1 MTSTE
6 TKRLVHDLQLRLEK
20 VASKKTR
27 DWWERYIK
35 HNTIFRG
42 VGIPQIREELK
53 QWRAKERID
62 TLPLNDQ
69 LDLTLSFFAEKYA
82 EDKLAGVLFLQYYL
96 YNKFDWKL
104 LISRFEEIFNNK
116 YIYDWNVC
124 DWFCVRVLG
133 PMIKEN
139 SIPCAK
145 AITKWN
151 TSQNLWQA
159 RASIVAF
166 ANLTKHS
173 EYKLLMLG
181 SCSKL
186 IRRDERFAKTAVG
199 WILRELSKTDKKT
212 VLGFIEKHRR
222 YFSKESLEN
231 GIKKLSLSEKE
242 KLRKQVYGK

>member
-6 TKRLVHDLQLRLEK
+6 TKRLVYDLQLRLEK
-20 VASKKTR
+20 VANKKTR

-53 QWRAKERID
+53 QWSAKERID

-69 LDLTLSFFAEKYA
+69 LDLALSFFAEKYA
-82 EDKLAGVLFLQYYL
+82 EDKLAGVLFLQLYL
-96 YNKFDWKL
+96 YNKFDWEL
-104 LISRFEEIFNNK
+104 LISRFEEIFKNE

-139 SIPCAK
+139 GIPCAK
-145 AITKWN
+145 AISMWN
-151 TSQNLWQA
+151 NSKNVWQA

-166 ANLTKHS
+166 ANLTKYS

-212 VLGFIEKHRR
+212 VMAFIEKHAR

>member
-6 TKRLVHDLQLRLEK
+6 TKNFVHNLQLRLEK
-20 VASKKTR
+20 VANKKTR

-35 HNTIFRG
+35 HDTIFRG
-42 VGIPQIREELK
+42 VGIPKIREELK
-53 QWRAKERID
+53 QWRAKEQID
-62 TLPLNDQ
+62 ILPLNDQ
-69 LDLTLSFFAEKYA
+69 LDLALSFFAEKYA

-104 LISRFEEIFNNK
+104 LISRFEEIFNNE

-139 SIPCAK
+139 GMPCAK
-145 AITKWN
+145 AISRWN
-151 TSQNLWQA
+151 NSKNLWQA
-159 RASIVAF
+159 RASVVAF
-166 ANLTKHS
+166 VNYTKHS

-181 SCSKL
+181 SCYKL
-186 IRRDERFAKTAVG
+186 IQREERFAKTAVG
-199 WILRELSKTDKKT
+199 WILRELSKTDKKA
-212 VLGFIEKHRR
+212 VMAFIEKHGR

>member
-6 TKRLVHDLQLRLEK
+6 TKNLIHDLQLRLDK
-20 VASKKTR
+20 VANKKTR

-35 HNTIFRG
+35 HDTIFRG
-42 VGIPQIREELK
+42 VGIPKIREELK

-62 TLPLNDQ
+62 TLSLNDQ
-69 LDLTLSFFAEKYA
+69 LDLALSFFAEKYA

-104 LISRFEEIFNNK
+104 LISRFEEIFRNK

-133 PMIKEN
+133 AMIKEN
-139 SIPCAK
+139 GVPCAK
-145 AITKWN
+145 AISKWN
-151 TSQNLWQA
+151 NSQNLWQA
-159 RASIVAF
+159 RASVVAF
-166 ANLTKHS
+166 ANYTKHS

-186 IRRDERFAKTAVG
+186 IRRKERFAKTAVG
-199 WILRELSKTDKKT
+199 WILRELSKTDKKA
-212 VLGFIEKHRR
+212 VMAFIEKHAR

>member
-1 MTSTE
+1 MTSKE

-20 VASKKTR
+20 ISNRKTR

-35 HNTIFRG
+35 HDTIFRG
-42 VGIPQIREELK
+42 VGIPQIREELQ
-53 QWRAKERID
+53 QWRAKEQID
-62 TLPLNDQ
+62 TRPLNDQ
-69 LDLTLSFFAEKYA
+69 LDLALSFFAEKYT

-104 LISRFEEIFNNK
+104 LISRFEEIFNNE

-139 SIPCAK
+139 GIPCAK
-145 AITKWN
+145 VISKWN
-151 TSQNLWQA
+151 NAKNVWQA

-199 WILRELSKTDKKT
+199 WILRELSKTDKKIVT
-212 VLGFIEKHRR
+212 NFIEKHGR

-231 GIKKLSLSEKE
+231 GIKKLSSPEKGTLK
-242 KLRKQVYGK
+242 KL